1 MQIVRISWVSCGL
14 FMPFRKS
21 VRIFVRTVG
30 ESAEKMNFIPFRF
43 ETISLLHLS
52 HFPQSILASFVHK
65 KRAKHTHTQS
75 GNIDFVDILAAVT
88 VKLAVCLAFVRNP
101 ICAGWICFFSHS
113 LQFWSKNAERKTV
126 WFIGCGRQ
134 WTRHFSIGFA
144 ILFHSRNLLHF
155 Q

>member
-1 MQIVRISWVSCGL
+1 MQIVRISWVSFGL

-65 KRAKHTHTQS
+65 KRAKHTHTHTKS

-88 VKLAVCLAFVRNP
+88 VKLAICLAFVRNP
-101 ICAGWICFFSHS
+101 ICAGWICFFFSFTS
-113 LQFWSKNAERKTV
+113 VLKQKCREKNRMVYWLWPAMNAPFFH
-126 WFIGCGRQ
+126 WFCH
-134 WTRHFSIGFA
+134 TFSFP
-144 ILFHSRNLLHF
+144 
-155 Q
+155 